1 MAERS
6 EWHHDHHDHDEAPA
20 ADPAA
25 HIDERVRVAED
36 RARTAEEQRLQI
48 EGRCFA
54 AERRRLDAERRLQ
67 QVEALLEEALQA
79 GARMRGL
86 VGELSELAATLRH
99 GLETSAAQQP
109 ARPSAEDTV
118 AAEHRAE
125 MVDALASAVERLRA
139 RVDEVKSVEPEPD
152 IAEPDIANRFEQ
164 TLREPVLAQSGPVPA
179 RPSHKHS
186 MSAISRWRN
195 KRKQRQSA

>member
-1 MAERS
+1 MAMAERS
-6 EWHHDHHDHDEAPA
+6 EWHHHDDHDDHDASQV
-20 ADPAA
+20 
-25 HIDERVRVAED
+25 DERVRVAE
-36 RARTAEEQRLQI
+36 EQRVQA

-54 AERRRLDAERRLQ
+54 AERRRLDAERRLE
-67 QVEALLEEALQA
+67 QVETLLEEALQA

-86 VGELSELAATLRH
+86 VGELSELALSLRH
-99 GLETSAAQQP
+99 ALEAGAAAP
-109 ARPSAEDTV
+109 TEDTV

-139 RVDEVKSVEPEPD
+139 RVDEVKTVEPKPEETRPEP
-152 IAEPDIANRFEQ
+152 A
-164 TLREPVLAQSGPVPA
+164 PA

-186 MSAISRWRN
+186 MSAIRRWRN

>member
-6 EWHHDHHDHDEAPA
+6 EWHHHNDHDDAQPLDDAP
-20 ADPAA
+20 
-25 HIDERVRVAED
+25 HVDERVRLAED
-36 RARTAEEQRLQI
+36 RARTADEQRLQV

-54 AERRRLDAERRLQ
+54 AERRRLDAERRLE

-86 VGELSELAATLRH
+86 VGELSEMAGSLRRA
-99 GLETSAAQQP
+99 LESSAAES
-109 ARPSAEDTV
+109 ARPSGEDTV

-139 RVDEVKSVEPEPD
+139 RVDEVKAVEPESDAAQSESDEIAGGPAL
-152 IAEPDIANRFEQ
+152 AEPQ
-164 TLREPVLAQSGPVPA
+164 PA
-179 RPSHKHS
+179 VARQSHKHS
-186 MSAISRWRN
+186 MSAITRWRN
-195 KRKQRQSA
+195 RRKQRQST

>member
-6 EWHHDHHDHDEAPA
+6 EWHHHDQDDASQV
-20 ADPAA
+20 
-25 HIDERVRVAED
+25 DERVRVAE
-36 RARTAEEQRLQI
+36 EQRVQA

-54 AERRRLDAERRLQ
+54 AERRRLDAERRLE

-79 GARMRGL
+79 GTRMRGL
-86 VGELSELAATLRH
+86 VGELSELASTLRRA
-99 GLETSAAQQP
+99 LEAGPAAP
-109 ARPSAEDTV
+109 TEDTV
-118 AAEHRAE
+118 AAEHRTE

-139 RVDEVKSVEPEPD
+139 RVDEVKSVEPEPEA
-152 IAEPDIANRFEQ
+152 AESGSGDAVG
-164 TLREPVLAQSGPVPA
+164 EPVSAQPAQVPA

-186 MSAISRWRN
+186 MSAVRRWRN